1 MIKLDD
7 MVFAID
13 ETQKK
18 FPGNTFEGVYAQIIA
33 KVPESLLKITSREN
47 ARKTI
52 AASSPTE
59 LVQAIALEIVRIYN
73 YGELIKKT
81 DPEYA
86 NQKTFI
92 DQYNVLIR
100 KCPGYELVNGLIRV
114 FRNPKVNAVA
124 YLLEDNKAL
133 LDALHI
139 VDRYYYSYDKQFREV
154 LAKYGSGAKVP
165 QSNGAEISEKI
176 KQDGERVRGVSNVH
190 VNMRG
195 INKCYEDVIRGLQV
209 RNRSNEYALGGSLF
223 ATMDVG
229 KKRHNQEDSV
239 LIMEH
244 PKNPNFK
251 ILVVSDGM
259 GGGIAG
265 EDVSSYTVR
274 TIARWFE
281 SVNPA
286 MYENPQQ
293 LQYLFNTQINE
304 ISNVI
309 FKKYNSADQTRAGA
323 TFTGAIITKDQTVI
337 TQIGDSRAYIV
348 NNGNLLRREN
358 INLITRDESFVWPV
372 DKDFHPKD
380 PKDISP
386 AEIEDSKYYNR
397 SNVILRCIGDENVGA
412 NDQSFMIPNTSYDK
426 LLLMSDG
433 ASDLLSFE
441 GIKIICRNTPWEY
454 ITKYLVEAALKKN
467 AIRGKEWDAFYTKLV
482 DGTLTEEELARYNAL
497 QGIADAEHKGS
508 IAAGKD
514 NTTVAGYFRR

>member
-1 MIKLDD
+1 MI
-7 MVFAID
+7 FAVD
-13 ETQKK
+13 ETQKRH
-18 FPGNTFEGVYAQIIA
+18 PENTFKAIYANLISRTPGAINH
-33 KVPESLLKITSREN
+33 ITSSKN
-47 ARKTI
+47 ARQLI
-52 AASSPTE
+52 NQAS
-59 LVQAIALEIVRIYN
+59 VNEIVRALAIEVIKIYN
-73 YGELIKKT
+73 YCELIKRT

-86 NQKTFI
+86 NQPTFKG
-92 DQYNVLIR
+92 QYQVLIK
-100 KCPGYELVNGLIRV
+100 KCPGYEMVNSLVRT
-114 FRNPKVNAVA
+114 FARDKVNIIA
-124 YLLEDNKAL
+124 YLLSDNKAL
-133 LDALHI
+133 LDALQI
-139 VDRYYYSYDKQFREV
+139 VDRYYYSYDGQYREV
-154 LAKYGSGAKVP
+154 LEKYGLTKASKAQVGELVEKVETEA
-165 QSNGAEISEKI
+165 SRLMN
-176 KQDGERVRGVSNVH
+176 VSNVH
-190 VNMRG
+190 VNMRTV
-195 INKCYEDVIRGLQV
+195 NRCYSDVINGIQV
-209 RNRSNEYALGGSLF
+209 KNKYNDYALGGNLF
-223 ATMDVG
+223 ATQSIG
-229 KKRHNQEDSV
+229 KVRHNQEDSV
-239 LIMEH
+239 IIMEH
-244 PKNPNFK
+244 PANKDFK
-251 ILVVSDGM
+251 LLVVSDGM